1 MYENVC
7 EILESQYKR
16 IQWFQNNLIII
27 KSKLFKQSLKTD
39 YISSVW
45 IKFKK
50 NIIVDFYIYF
60 LVSSYST
67 IANDTEKKL

>member
-27 KSKLFKQSLKTD
+27 KSQLFKQSLKTD